1 MPGASKSLSLQLG
14 KARSEEKSYWH
25 RLNDLK
31 MTAERMRALDSQYQ
45 NRVQDDRRLVSQM
58 HLSLEESEA
67 SLRRTVGVS
76 RFGVLRIMDVLE
88 TLP

>member
-1 MPGASKSLSLQLG
+1 MG

-31 MTAERMRALDSQYQ
+31 MTVEKMRALGSQYQ
-45 NRVQDDRRLVSQM
+45 NRVQDARRLVSQM
-58 HLSLEESEA
+58 HLSLKESEA

-76 RFGVLRIMDVLE
+76 GFGVLRITDVLE